1 MTRATL
7 PDGGIELVGARE
19 LNELLRKFPGRVAF
33 AARKAGVR
41 KAAAKM
47 RTYLRRGAPKG
58 TGTFRKALGIK
69 IGKYGNAY
77 VGLRERYYYKTLE
90 FGRRGGP
97 PLHPFFLAT
106 VERHKA
112 EIAQM
117 MVDEARKA
125 LYREAGKAF
134 AQSLRVR

>member
-1 MTRATL
+1 MTKAYL

-19 LNELLRKFPGRVAF
+19 LNELLNQFPGRVAV
-33 AARKAGVR
+33 AARKTGIR
-41 KAAAKM
+41 RAAAKM
-47 RTYLRRGAPKG
+47 RTYLRRAAPKRSGELRKSIGVAFSKRG
-58 TGTFRKALGIK
+58 T
-69 IGKYGNAY
+69 AY
-77 VGLRERYYYKTLE
+77 VGLRTRYYYKTLE